1 MATTE
6 AGAKKAAITKMLKNG
21 TVEFYVN
28 ILPLNEQL
36 DFYSRL
42 NVVTNAKKTEGIE
55 DTIEKV
61 FTELKSYK
69 LTPAQKKIV
78 KERRASNKKSD
89 GFDDNMTIEQIDKQ
103 INELK
108 EQLKSLKKQRVRLLK
123 DKRKNLDKA
132 LEAVDQLTQEEKDEL
147 LRKLQANDTK
157 QQQEEHTASRMFN
170 PSSFNGFNY

>member
-28 ILPLNEQL
+28 ILPLSEQL

-42 NVVTNAKKTEGIE
+42 NIVTNAKKTEGVE

-69 LTPAQKKIV
+69 LTSAQKKIV
-78 KERRASNKKSD
+78 RERRSSNKKEDS
-89 GFDDNMTIEQIDKQ
+89 FDDSMTIEQVDKQ

-108 EQLKSLKKQRVRLLK
+108 AQIKSLKKQRIRLLK

-132 LEAVDQLTQEEKDEL
+132 IEAVDQLTQEEKNEL
-147 LRKLQANDTK
+147 LRKLQSNGSK
-157 QQQEEHTASRMFN
+157 QPSNNTTFN
-170 PSSFNGFNY
+170 PSNFNGFNY